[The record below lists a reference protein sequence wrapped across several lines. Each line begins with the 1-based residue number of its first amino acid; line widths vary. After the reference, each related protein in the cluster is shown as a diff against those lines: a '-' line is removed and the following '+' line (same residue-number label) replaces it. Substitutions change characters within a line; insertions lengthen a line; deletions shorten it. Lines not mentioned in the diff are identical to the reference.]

1 MSGATKVE
9 RLENPIKIIQ
19 IKSYEQ
25 KIDIEKFGEEYSKLK
40 EEIKIKNKEEWKTR
54 YQNLN
59 TILTQNK
66 LNDENWFKI
75 NKILIFKQNN
85 KLLKNGEINEKLIK
99 DFKNLYGHEEG
110 RNFDLNA
117 TLNVIYQI
125 LQNLKDNSLSLNFKK
140 LFKPKSKHQISMDF
154 HKDKL

>member
-66 LNDENWFKI
+66 
-75 NKILIFKQNN
+75 QN
-85 KLLKNGEINEKLIK
+85 EEKL
-99 DFKNLYGHEEG
+99 
-110 RNFDLNA
+110 
-117 TLNVIYQI
+117 V
-125 LQNLKDNSLSLNFKK
+125 QNK
-140 LFKPKSKHQISMDF
+140 
-154 HKDKL
+154 